1 MALQTVA
8 EPLETQDRVRFLLR
22 IPKTAT
28 PRRTP
33 TRIASHGKP
42 GIAEPGPEPPRVI
55 TVELRVVTEVA
66 VVKIVE
72 LIVEVRE
79 IAVLEVAVTVEL
91 IVEVM
96 VVEN

>member
-1 MALQTVA
+1 LT
-8 EPLETQDRVRFLLR
+8 EPFLLR

-28 PRRTP
+28 PRRIP

-42 GIAEPGPEPPRVI
+42 GIEPPDPKVI

-66 VVKIVE
+66 VVREVE

-79 IAVLEVAVTVEL
+79 VAVLEIAVTVEFT
-91 IVEVM
+91 VEVM
-96 VVEN
+96 VVDT